1 MKTAVILSIITAA
14 LAAPTKTVESRQ
26 LPGLGGSGSS
36 SGGGL
41 ASLASLIPHPSGGG
55 GLGSLLS
62 GGSSGSSSG
71 GGLSN
76 LLSGGSSG
84 SSSGGL
90 PDLSSLLG
98 GGSSSSSDSSD
109 SSSTDSS
116 ASASSTDSSSGS
128 GSSAGSSGGLPD
140 IGSLLGGGSGGSSLF
155 SRSDEA
161 TKRAIVESTKRA
173 GLGSI
178 TENDVANNKGCKE
191 LTFIFARG
199 TTEMGNMGSV
209 VGPPVAQNLN
219 SLTGNKV
226 AVQGVDYPASAEGNA
241 MLGAAGGPKMA
252 SLVQQALKQCPK
264 TKVVLGGYS
273 QGAMV
278 VHNAASKLSAGQIS
292 GAVLFGDPF
301 KAQAVGKLDKSKTK
315 EFCASGDPVCEN
327 GFNVMAHLTYG
338 GKAKEAAQFL
348 VQAAGVSS

>member
-1 MKTAVILSIITAA
+1 MKTAVILGIVTAA

-41 ASLASLIPHPSGGG
+41 SSLASLIPHPSGGG
-55 GLGSLLS
+55 GL
-62 GGSSGSSSG
+62 
-71 GGLSN
+71 SN
-76 LLSGGSSG
+76 LLGGG
-84 SSSGGL
+84 SSGGL

-109 SSSTDSS
+109 SASSTGS
-116 ASASSTDSSSGS
+116 SSTDSSSSSS
-128 GSSAGSSGGLPD
+128 GGLGGLPD

-161 TKRAIVESTKRA
+161 TKRAIVETTKRA

-178 TENDVANNKGCKE
+178 TENDVTNNKGCKE

-252 SLVQQALKQCPK
+252 SLVQQALKQCPN

-327 GFNVMAHLTYG
+327 GFNVMAHVTYG

-348 VQAAGVSS
+348 VQAAGLS